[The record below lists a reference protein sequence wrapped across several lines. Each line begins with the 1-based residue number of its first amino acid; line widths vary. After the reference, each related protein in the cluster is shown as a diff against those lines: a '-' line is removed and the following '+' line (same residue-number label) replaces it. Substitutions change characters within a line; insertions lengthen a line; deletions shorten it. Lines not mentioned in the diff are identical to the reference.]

1 MTILFAAEGWD
12 PAPWIRAFESHSGGQ
27 RRVVTPG
34 QDHDPAEIHYAA
46 VWKPRPGLLASLP
59 NLRAIFNLGAGVDAL
74 LADRTLPDVPI
85 IRIVN
90 PDLTV
95 RMTEWIVLQA
105 LFHLRQMP
113 TYQAQQARRE
123 WRQLP
128 QPAAREVRIG
138 LMGYG
143 VLGRD
148 SADVLQRLGFDVAVW
163 ARRPQPDA
171 DCPVFVGKEALPAF
185 LARTDMLVVLL
196 PLTPDTRG
204 ILDRALFA
212 GLAQDGV
219 LGGPVLIN
227 AGRGGLQVE
236 ADILA
241 ALDSGQL
248 AGASL
253 DVFETEPLPSTSP
266 LWTHPKVVITP
277 HVAADSTPEG
287 LTGGILADIA
297 RFERGETLP
306 NEVDRTAGY

>member
-1 MTILFAAEGWD
+1 MTILFAAEGWN
-12 PAPWIRAFESHSGGQ
+12 PAPWLSAFQKHSGGS
-27 RRVVTPG
+27 RKVVVAG
-34 QDHDPAEIHYAA
+34 QPYDPAEIHYAA
-46 VWKPRPGLLASLP
+46 VWKPKPGLLASLP

-74 LADRTLPDVPI
+74 LADTTLPDVPI

-113 TYQAQQARRE
+113 LYLAQQARAE
-123 WRQLP
+123 WRQWD

-148 SADVLQRLGFDVAVW
+148 SAEVLARLGFDVAVW

-171 DCPVFVGKEALPAF
+171 PYPVHVGREALPAF

-204 ILDRALFA
+204 VLDRKLFR
-212 GLAQDGV
+212 GLARDGV

-227 AGRGGLQVE
+227 AGRGGLQIE

-241 ALDSGQL
+241 ALDEGIL
-248 AGASL
+248 KAASL
-253 DVFETEPLPSTSP
+253 DVFETEPLPKTSP
-266 LWTHPKVVITP
+266 LWLHPRVIITP

-287 LTGGILADIA
+287 LTTGILGDIA
-297 RFERGETLP
+297 AFERGETLP
-306 NEVDRTAGY
+306 NEVDRQSGY

>member
-1 MTILFAAEGWD
+1 
-12 PAPWIRAFESHSGGQ
+12 
-27 RRVVTPG
+27 
-34 QDHDPAEIHYAA
+34 
-46 VWKPRPGLLASLP
+46 
-59 NLRAIFNLGAGVDAL
+59 
-74 LADRTLPDVPI
+74 
-85 IRIVN
+85 
-90 PDLTV
+90 
-95 RMTEWIVLQA
+95 
-105 LFHLRQMP
+105 
-113 TYQAQQARRE
+113 
-123 WRQLP
+123 
-128 QPAAREVRIG
+128 
-138 LMGYG
+138 
-143 VLGRD
+143 
-148 SADVLQRLGFDVAVW
+148 
-163 ARRPQPDA
+163 
-171 DCPVFVGKEALPAF
+171 
-185 LARTDMLVVLL
+185 MLVVLL

-236 ADILA
+236 AEILA

>member
-12 PAPWIRAFESHSGGQ
+12 PAPWQKAFLAHGKGQ
-27 RRVVTPG
+27 RSLVLTT
-34 QDHDPAEIHYAA
+34 DHYDPASIHYAA
-46 VWKPRPGLLASLP
+46 VWKPKPGLLASLP

-74 LADRTLPDVPI
+74 LADKTLPDLPI

-113 TYQAQQARRE
+113 LYLEQQARRE
-123 WRQLP
+123 WRQWL
-128 QPAAREVRIG
+128 QPAAREIRIG

-148 SADVLQRLGFDVAVW
+148 SAEVLARLGFEVAVW
-163 ARRPQPDA
+163 ARRPQPEA
-171 DCPVFVGKEALPAF
+171 PYPVHVGQEGLPAF

-204 ILDRALFA
+204 LLNRKLFTS
-212 GLAQDGV
+212 LAQDGV
-219 LGGPVLIN
+219 LGGPILIN
-227 AGRGGLQVE
+227 AGRGGLQHE

-241 ALDSGQL
+241 CLDDGTL
-248 AGASL
+248 KAASL
-253 DVFETEPLPSTSP
+253 DVFETEPLPAASP
-266 LWTHPKVVITP
+266 LWNRPNVVITP

-287 LTGGILADIA
+287 LTAGILADIA
-297 RFERGETLP
+297 AFERGERLP
-306 NEVDRTAGY
+306 NEVDRRAGY